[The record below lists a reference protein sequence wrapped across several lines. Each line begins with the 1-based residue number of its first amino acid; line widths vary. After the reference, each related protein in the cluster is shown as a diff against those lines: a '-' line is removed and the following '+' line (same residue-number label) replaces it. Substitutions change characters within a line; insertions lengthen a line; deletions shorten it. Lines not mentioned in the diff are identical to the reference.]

1 MSFDS
6 SALMSCPKH
15 SLRYVATC
23 TLLVIDQLY
32 ACYVSTEEGTDQ
44 QLGLLDE
51 MLYLSDFPAVRQW
64 LGL

>member
-1 MSFDS
+1 MFDS

-32 ACYVSTEEGTDQ
+32 ACYATTER
-44 QLGLLDE
+44 GLR
-51 MLYLSDFPAVRQW
+51 PAARTAR
-64 LGL
+64 